1 MVDDQPGTASTLWM
15 LRDKR
20 LPSTAMI
27 FPLFDNRSVG
37 SQVTIDLDV
46 FFTNYIRPIDQV
58 PNDERVGL
66 NINATRD
73 RLKLLEKKLGTNI
86 EAKYRRSSSGNVH
99 VRLYF
104 PGEVSVLDA
113 FMIRA
118 WMFDDQ
124 TRLALDM
131 ARYLKSN
138 DLNEMNRCFDE
149 KGKINGAKKAGAWIP
164 IYMIPTLPEDPQK
177 KIEILHE
184 NLF

>member
-1 MVDDQPGTASTLWM
+1 MN
-15 LRDKR
+15 
-20 LPSTAMI
+20 
-27 FPLFDNRSVG
+27 LFDNRSVG

-46 FFTNYIRPIDQV
+46 FFTNYIRSPDQV
-58 PNDERVGL
+58 PPDERIG
-66 NINATRD
+66 INLFTTRD
-73 RLKLLEKKLGTNI
+73 RIKILEKRVGMRI

-99 VRLYF
+99 VRLFF
-104 PGEVSVLDA
+104 PCEVTVLDA

-149 KGKINGAKKAGAWIP
+149 KGDINGSKKAGPWIP
-164 IYMIPTLPEDPQK
+164 IDEIPKVQEDPQRK
-177 KIEILHE
+177 L
-184 NLF
+184 